1 MNLYKALP
9 YCLLLSVFAGPVSG
23 ATPKR
28 QDNPRGENPEIRRVA
43 IEALG
48 QRDGAVVVV
57 DPARGRILAAVNQQ
71 IAFSEGFQPC
81 STFKLAVALVA
92 LEDGV
97 ISLETEIQVTRRT
110 SITLTEAMALS
121 NNTFFAKAG
130 EQLGFQRIQNYA
142 RRLGFGEKAGWYV
155 PGERAGTFAARPPQR
170 GVGYMSSH
178 GKGIKATP
186 LQMAAFASTLAN
198 GGTLYYLQYA
208 RNKEELA
215 KFQPRIKRR
224 LLISK
229 HLTHLKTAMAATVLY
244 GTGSSAYDPNHIIY
258 GKTGTCREGRTW
270 LGWFVSYSDG
280 HLPRY
285 AVVVFLRRVGR
296 RVTGP
301 QAARISGKIYR
312 QLYER
317 DLKSRKLSAAQSE
330 AGGATVRAGFF
341 PRSTKNG
348 N

>member
-1 MNLYKALP
+1 MNLNKALL

-23 ATPKR
+23 TTPKR
-28 QDNPRGENPEIRRVA
+28 QDDPRGEDPEIRRVA

-48 QRDGAVVVV
+48 GRDGAVVVV
-57 DPARGRILAAVNQQ
+57 DPSTGRILAAVNQQ

-81 STFKLAVALVA
+81 STFKPAVALAA
-92 LEDGV
+92 LEEGV
-97 ISLETEIQVTRRT
+97 ISLETEVRVTRRT
-110 SITLTEAMALS
+110 SITLTEAIALS

-130 EQLGFQRIQNYA
+130 EQLGFKRVRNYA

-155 PGERAGTFAARPPQR
+155 SGEEAGTFAASPPQR

-186 LQMAAFASTLAN
+186 LQMAAFASALAN

-208 RNKEELA
+208 RDKAELQ
-215 KFQPRIKRR
+215 KFKPRIKRR

-229 HLTHLKTAMAATVLY
+229 HLPHLETAMAATVLY

-270 LGWFVSYSDG
+270 FGWFVSYSGG
-280 HLPRY
+280 HSNGHTPRY
-285 AVVVFLRRVGR
+285 AMVVFLRRVGR

-312 QLYER
+312 KLHEG
-317 DLKSRKLSAAQSE
+317 DLESRKLSTAQKKALGES
-330 AGGATVRAGFF
+330 TYAGFSS
-341 PRSTKNG
+341 P
-348 N
+348 